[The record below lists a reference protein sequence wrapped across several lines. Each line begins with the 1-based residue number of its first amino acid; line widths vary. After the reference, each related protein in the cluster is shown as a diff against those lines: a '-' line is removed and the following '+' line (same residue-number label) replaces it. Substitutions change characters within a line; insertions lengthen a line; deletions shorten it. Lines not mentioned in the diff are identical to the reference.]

1 MGGMPNLN
9 STYES
14 NEGALPQTE
23 LGEAESPADQSGV
36 ESPSV
41 GMQGENPVNL
51 ATSTQGAGQSAKS
64 GSLPVSG
71 SNH

>member
-14 NEGALPQTE
+14 NEGAMQQTE

-36 ESPSV
+36 DSPSM

-51 ATSTQGAGQSAKS
+51 ATST
-64 GSLPVSG
+64 
-71 SNH
+71 